1 VLGVKIARPESEIP
15 IERYN
20 ALSYQLGYPFEVC
33 ANPELAA
40 SLILRSD
47 VELESGYVKVS
58 FHEITGDFKVWLP
71 GWTDSRGYW
80 HESEVLLDSST
91 KTSCH
96 LSFKKWQSIMRRYG
110 KYRELEVKIT
120 SAVSGTCKLKYEFA
134 ASDGMNYV
142 YDFAEQKMTSVNP
155 LLLADYDR
163 DAAIGQTDIDAWL
176 EGGFVYFW
184 RNDDKWKNDDAF
196 DTSVFAAVNASDNV
210 VNGRNDLINF
220 LPIAVDV
227 KKLASYWDIDDVY
240 YRLEAYST
248 KIRKSKL
255 LFADIAHEQI
265 GDSALGNNMD
275 INGKSTHES
284 SVFSLEGGTNLPPI
298 FVELSHSG
306 KSTLLM
312 EFPECDKSGEVYL
325 NVYAKSDNAHLYS
338 SKIRLHIGE
347 IDKMIG
353 WLNIRSA
360 AGETDGVP
368 TRLATPDWP
377 ESEHKAGNLV
387 FVHGYNMA
395 EDEET
400 PLWAKNVFKKLWW
413 AGLDRG
419 FIAVQWRG
427 NESQT
432 YIPGVGFVT
441 PNYYCNVQNAF
452 ATASPLKTAMDD
464 ISGPKWFLAHSLGN
478 MVVSAAIHDCQ
489 MPHEKYFMLNAA
501 VAMEA
506 YEPVAGITQES
517 HDNMTPAEWTGYPDR
532 VRATHWYE
540 LFPEGDGRR
549 LLTWKGR
556 FSNVTNVVNFYSTQE
571 EVVNNGDGGEH
582 RLTDRNYVWYNQETR
597 KGAWPMMLHEFEG
610 GWVFNEYYDTTTN
623 YWIGDNLQTL
633 RYHLSPQQANALSSE
648 TLRVKP
654 FFLDFYNTQ
663 IYSSPD
669 GAMVSSNYLYRA
681 EMLAYAIPSE
691 SYAVGANPLP
701 MLNAYTNEV
710 TNEKIPDRNFNMAN
724 YRDGLDDLPKNGY
737 DTKDRHRDWQHS
749 TFVQRSY
756 KRVNKLFKQIIN
768 TMKGDSD
775 D

>member
-1 VLGVKIARPESEIP
+1 
-15 IERYN
+15 
-20 ALSYQLGYPFEVC
+20 
-33 ANPELAA
+33 
-40 SLILRSD
+40 
-47 VELESGYVKVS
+47 
-58 FHEITGDFKVWLP
+58 
-71 GWTDSRGYW
+71 
-80 HESEVLLDSST
+80 
-91 KTSCH
+91 
-96 LSFKKWQSIMRRYG
+96 
-110 KYRELEVKIT
+110 
-120 SAVSGTCKLKYEFA
+120 
-134 ASDGMNYV
+134 
-142 YDFAEQKMTSVNP
+142 
-155 LLLADYDR
+155 
-163 DAAIGQTDIDAWL
+163 
-176 EGGFVYFW
+176 
-184 RNDDKWKNDDAF
+184 
-196 DTSVFAAVNASDNV
+196 
-210 VNGRNDLINF
+210 
-220 LPIAVDV
+220 
-227 KKLASYWDIDDVY
+227 
-240 YRLEAYST
+240 
-248 KIRKSKL
+248 
-255 LFADIAHEQI
+255 
-265 GDSALGNNMD
+265 
-275 INGKSTHES
+275 
-284 SVFSLEGGTNLPPI
+284 
-298 FVELSHSG
+298 
-306 KSTLLM
+306 
-312 EFPECDKSGEVYL
+312 
-325 NVYAKSDNAHLYS
+325 
-338 SKIRLHIGE
+338 
-347 IDKMIG
+347 
-353 WLNIRSA
+353 
-360 AGETDGVP
+360 
-368 TRLATPDWP
+368 
-377 ESEHKAGNLV
+377 
-387 FVHGYNMA
+387 
-395 EDEET
+395 
-400 PLWAKNVFKKLWW
+400 
-413 AGLDRG
+413 
-419 FIAVQWRG
+419 
-427 NESQT
+427 
-432 YIPGVGFVT
+432 
-441 PNYYCNVQNAF
+441 VQNAF